1 MPVYRV
7 SYRFINEY
15 KCENAS
21 QIMED
26 IFKRITTNPNDVQ
39 KIYDN
44 EWLVAYSDK
53 NLLLHDRLVL
63 LFEEKRMEDENFKFL
78 HLDFFI
84 SEIEKS
90 KYVIY
95 KTDSD
100 TCTSIVDWLYHHD
113 LTRLRE

>member
-1 MPVYRV
+1 
-7 SYRFINEY
+7 
-15 KCENAS
+15 
-21 QIMED
+21 MED

-53 NLLLHDRLVL
+53 TLLLHDRLVL
-63 LFEEKRMEDENFKFL
+63 LFEEKRIEDEIFKFL

-95 KTDSD
+95 KTDRD
-100 TCTSIVDWLYHHD
+100 TCTDIVDWLYHHK
-113 LTRLRE
+113 LTRLREKNYICSIT

>member
-1 MPVYRV
+1 MD
-7 SYRFINEY
+7 N
-15 KCENAS
+15 
-21 QIMED
+21 
-26 IFKRITTNPNDVQ
+26 IFKKITTNPNDVQ
-39 KIYDN
+39 KIYDK

-53 NLLLHDRLVL
+53 NLLLHDRLVF
-63 LFEEKRMEDENFKFL
+63 LFEEKRLEDKNFQFL

-100 TCTSIVDWLYHHD
+100 LCTDIVDWLYHHN
-113 LTRLRE
+113 LTCLRK